1 MHALTTHVHLENVV
15 IHTIATG
22 LLGRGFGG
30 QVVSVSL
37 SSHPTL
43 SSLLSFIYF
52 VVNSFENPFVSF
64 VQLPF
69 LQSLF
74 FGIE

>member
-43 SSLLSFIYF
+43 SSLLSFI
-52 VVNSFENPFVSF
+52 
-64 VQLPF
+64 
-69 LQSLF
+69 F
-74 FGIE
+74 FF